1 MATGK
6 GSYFR
11 LEDSAGVMTD
21 WSPHVRAITAA
32 NEAEEVDGTVIT
44 STKREFEPTFERDR
58 MTVRLK
64 WSAAAVDLSKDVKGL
79 IDLGYEYGPNGSAIG
94 APAITGTVNVLRAQ
108 TIGGADPS
116 ALTELEVE
124 LNINSEEHGVFPI
137 VPLAREGRGREREA
151 REPARR

>member
-6 GSYFR
+6 GAYFA
-11 LEDSAGVMTD
+11 LADSLGVLTD
-21 WSPHVRAITAA
+21 WSPHVRTITAA

-79 IDLGYEYGPNGSAIG
+79 VDLAYEYGPDGG
-94 APAITGTVNVLRAQ
+94 ATGQPMISGTANVLRAQ

-124 LNINSEEHGVFPI
+124 LNINSEVHGTFP
-137 VPLAREGRGREREA
+137 VVGGLGAGRAARQR
-151 REPARR
+151 

>member
-6 GSYFR
+6 GAY
-11 LEDSAGVMTD
+11 LNLGNPTVPTDISAM
-21 WSPHVRAITAA
+21 VRAVTAA

-64 WSAAAVDLSKDVKGL
+64 WSANAVTFNTGIKGAVNVPY
-79 IDLGYEYGPNGSAIG
+79 IYGPAGNAAGK
-94 APAITGTVNVLRAQ
+94 PKITGTANVLRAQ

-116 ALTELEVE
+116 ALTELEIE
-124 LNINSEEHGVFPI
+124 LNINSEIHGVFP
-137 VPLAREGRGREREA
+137 
-151 REPARR
+151 

>member
-6 GSYFR
+6 GAYFA
-11 LEDSAGVMTD
+11 LANSTGVLTD
-21 WSPHVRAITAA
+21 WSDHVRAVTAA

-64 WSAAAVDLSKDVKGL
+64 WSAAAVNLSKDVKGL
-79 IDLGYEYGPNGSAIG
+79 VDLAYEYGPSGGDEG
-94 APAITGTVNVLRAQ
+94 APRITGTANVLRAQ

-124 LNINSEEHGVFPI
+124 LNINSETHDTFPVI
-137 VPLAREGRGREREA
+137 PLGRGREREA
-151 REPARR
+151 RELAGARR

>member
-6 GSYFR
+6 GSYLR
-11 LEDSAGVMTD
+11 IGNSTNVLTD
-21 WSPHVRAITAA
+21 WSPHVRAITTA

-58 MTVRLK
+58 LTVRLK
-64 WSAAAVDLSKDVKGL
+64 WSVAAVNLTKDVKGL
-79 IDLGYEYGPNGSAIG
+79 INRSYEYGPDGNTTGD
-94 APAITGTVNVLRAQ
+94 PKITGSCNVLRSQ

-124 LNINSEEHGVFPI
+124 LNINTEVH
-137 VPLAREGRGREREA
+137 ATY
-151 REPARR
+151 